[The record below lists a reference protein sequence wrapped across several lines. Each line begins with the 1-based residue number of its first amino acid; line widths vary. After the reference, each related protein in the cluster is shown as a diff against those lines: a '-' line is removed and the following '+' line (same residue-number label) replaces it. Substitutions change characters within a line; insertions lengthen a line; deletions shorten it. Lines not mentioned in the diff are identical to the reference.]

1 MSVRAV
7 TLPIGQTILVN
18 TLSSEVSRHHLEI
31 PPQSVIHAGAT
42 NLKSLTTDDTV
53 LRALQACYSQAVTN
67 VLYFALAAIALGM
80 PFAITMEWKTLK
92 SPQTEEK
99 GGGEHS
105 ESEKLAEGQ
114 TSTDA
119 TKS

>member
-1 MSVRAV
+1 MSVRAL

-31 PPQSVIHAGAT
+31 SPQSVIHAGAT
-42 NLKSLTTDDTV
+42 NLKSLTTDGTV
-53 LRALQACYSQAVTN
+53 LLALQACYSQAVTN

-80 PFAITMEWKTLK
+80 PFAICMEWKTLK
-92 SPQTEEK
+92 GPQTKEK
-99 GGGEHS
+99 DGGEHS
-105 ESEKLAEGQ
+105 ELEKLAEAT
-114 TSTDA
+114 TSTEA